1 MQRETPLSFRPMI
14 IRELMRSDIAT
25 VTPET
30 SWKEAAELFFA
41 RHVSAAPVVDDQG
54 RLVGI
59 LSEKDL
65 FRGLFPSFRD
75 WIQTPESYLDFSVM
89 EHRAAEAAT
98 KTVREV
104 MSTRVLTAGPET
116 PILKVGAL
124 MVSSGI
130 HHIPVVEND
139 ALIGMVGR
147 GDIYRAILRS
157 YFGIMKE

>member
-1 MQRETPLSFRPMI
+1 MI
-14 IRELMRSDIAT
+14 IRELMRGTVAT

-30 SWKEAAELFFA
+30 TWREAAQLFFDN
-41 RHVSAAPVVDDQG
+41 RVSATPVVDANG

-75 WIQTPESYLDFSVM
+75 WVQSPESYLDFSQM
-89 EHRAAEAAT
+89 EQSAAAAGA
-98 KTVREV
+98 KLVKEV
-104 MSTRVLTAGPET
+104 MSARVLTAGPDT

-130 HHIPVVEND
+130 HHIPVVEKD
-139 ALIGMVGR
+139 ELIGMVGR
-147 GDIYRAILRS
+147 GDIYRAILKA
-157 YFGIMKE
+157 YFGIQKL

>member
-1 MQRETPLSFRPMI
+1 MI
-14 IRELMRSDIAT
+14 IRELMRGTTAT
-25 VTPET
+25 VQPDT
-30 SWKEAAELFFA
+30 SWKEAAQLFFDH
-41 RHVSAAPVVDDQG
+41 RVSAAPVVDEAG

-75 WIQTPESYLDFSVM
+75 WVQTPETYLDFSEM
-89 EHRAAEAAT
+89 EHNAAAAAS

-104 MSTRVLTAGPET
+104 MSTRVLTASPDT

-130 HHIPVVEND
+130 HHVPVVEHD
-139 ALIGMVGR
+139 VLVGMVGR
-147 GDIYRAILRS
+147 GDIYRAILKA
-157 YFGIMKE
+157 YFGMERV

>member
-1 MQRETPLSFRPMI
+1 MKGNV
-14 IRELMRSDIAT
+14 AT
-25 VTPET
+25 VSPET
-30 SWKEAAELFFA
+30 TWKEAAQLFFDK
-41 RHVSAAPVVDDQG
+41 RVSAAPVVDEDG

-75 WIQTPESYLDFSVM
+75 WVQSPEMYLDFKAM
-89 EHRAAEAAT
+89 EEGAASAGS

-104 MSTRVLTAGPET
+104 MSSRVLTAGPDT
-116 PILKVGAL
+116 PVLKVGAL

-139 ALIGMVGR
+139 VLVGMVGR
-147 GDIYRAILRS
+147 GDIYRAILQA
-157 YFGIMKE
+157 YFGMSKE

>member
-1 MQRETPLSFRPMI
+1 MI
-14 IRELMRSDIAT
+14 IRELMRATVAT

-30 SWKEAAELFFA
+30 SWKDAAELFFA
-41 RHVSAAPVVDDQG
+41 QQVSAAPVVDGAG

-65 FRGLFPSFRD
+65 FRGLFPSFRE
-75 WIQTPESYLDFSVM
+75 WVQTPETYLDFSIM

-98 KTVREV
+98 KTVQEV
-104 MSTRVLTAGPET
+104 MSTRVLTAGPDT

-130 HHIPVVEND
+130 HHIPVVEHD
-139 ALIGMVGR
+139 VLVGMVGR
-147 GDIYRAILRS
+147 GDIYRAILRA
-157 YFGIMKE
+157 YFGIAKE